1 MGFNL
6 FDNRRRCPDAEF
18 TEITWHFEGEFATER
33 SVTAVGVHFL
43 ARDQLFS
50 YARKL
55 VVGGYEPNAQSQE
68 DRKNQPDHR
77 FFEDVYE
84 LFFLFGQG
92 THYISS
98 EFFICCSSCGHFDQV
113 ILRQPYPSEV

>member
-1 MGFNL
+1 MSKTSFCISALIWEVLLLTFATRSLAAAIIKGIKRVFNL

-68 DRKNQPDHR
+68 DR
-77 FFEDVYE
+77 
-84 LFFLFGQG
+84 
-92 THYISS
+92 
-98 EFFICCSSCGHFDQV
+98 
-113 ILRQPYPSEV
+113 